1 MIVKFLK
8 ELKLIRGISN
18 QKIISPL
25 TSKNTNKSNS
35 YKNSGIII
43 PFGRT
48 WNYEWAKHFS

>member
-25 TSKNTNKSNS
+25 TRKNTNKL
-35 YKNSGIII
+35 KLI
-43 PFGRT
+43 
-48 WNYEWAKHFS
+48 